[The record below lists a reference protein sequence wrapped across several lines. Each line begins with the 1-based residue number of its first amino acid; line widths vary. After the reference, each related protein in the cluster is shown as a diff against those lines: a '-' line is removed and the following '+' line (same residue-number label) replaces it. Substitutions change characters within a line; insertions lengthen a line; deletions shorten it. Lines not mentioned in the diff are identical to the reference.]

1 MVSKDRCLLSIEEV
15 YMKIL
20 IEKSKYLSLIAVISL
35 LITFILSLFWGISQ
49 AINNWMKI
57 ILSIGQAPDITISI
71 LKLIDVFLISIFL
84 YILAVSIY
92 KLFVS
97 DIELPTSLVA
107 RNIAELKGKL
117 SNVIVLVMAVHF
129 VEILFEDGISGLEKV
144 WYAIATALVSGVLI
158 VFSYLGASYGNE
170 HHQD

>member
-1 MVSKDRCLLSIEEV
+1 
-15 YMKIL
+15 MKTL
-20 IEKSKYLSLIAVISL
+20 IEKSKYLSLFAVISL
-35 LITFILSLFWGISQ
+35 LITFVLSLFWGISQ

-71 LKLIDVFLISIFL
+71 LKLIDVFLIAIFL

-92 KLFVS
+92 KMFIGDVK
-97 DIELPTSLVA
+97 LPTSLVA

-117 SNVIVLVMAVHF
+117 SSVIVLVMAVHF

-144 WYAIATALVSGVLI
+144 WYAIATALVTGVL
-158 VFSYLGASYGNE
+158 VAFSYLGTSHGNE
-170 HHQD
+170 NHQE

>member
-1 MVSKDRCLLSIEEV
+1 
-15 YMKIL
+15 MKTL

-49 AINNWMKI
+49 AINTWMKI

-71 LKLIDVFLISIFL
+71 LKLIDVFLIAIIL

-97 DIELPTSLVA
+97 DVELPTSLVA
-107 RNIAELKGKL
+107 RNL
-117 SNVIVLVMAVHF
+117 
-129 VEILFEDGISGLEKV
+129 
-144 WYAIATALVSGVLI
+144 AT
-158 VFSYLGASYGNE
+158 
-170 HHQD
+170 